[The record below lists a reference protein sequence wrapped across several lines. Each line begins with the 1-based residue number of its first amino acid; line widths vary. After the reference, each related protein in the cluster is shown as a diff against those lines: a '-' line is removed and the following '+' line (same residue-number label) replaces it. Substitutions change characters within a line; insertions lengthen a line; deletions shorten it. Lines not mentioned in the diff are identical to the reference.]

1 MAADGKNISHSSL
14 VMLLLKAIQLP
25 KTLAIVHC
33 RAHTGQQT
41 EIARENALA
50 DFAAKQ
56 AAISQTADIQMAMLI
71 PDLSPFEQS
80 LADLQDY
87 ASNYE
92 LRDWDKKGVQKDPKN
107 WTSLQRGETM
117 YTSGKCITLH
127 LTVPQNR
134 PRRYTGHSGSADLL
148 SRDFYILKMGRTFRD
163 HKRRCTNISE
173 DPHSGNH
180 SSMGMPTSNKLRQW
194 PSFHGQGL
202 PGLGKNFQDRME
214 VPHSLPT
221 SKLRDS
227 RKNEQKNKRQKK
239 DKKGHRRNLCQL
251 EKGPPSSP
259 GRNKNDPFQNNR
271 VFTF

>member
-92 LRDWDKKGVQKDPKN
+92 LRDWDKKGVQKDPK
-107 WTSLQRGETM
+107 TGLLCKEGKPCIPAASASLFISQYHR
-117 YTSGKCITLH
+117 I
-127 LTVPQNR
+127 
-134 PRRYTGHSGSADLL
+134 GHAGIQVTADLL
-148 SRDFYILKMGRTFRD
+148 IF
-163 HKRRCTNISE
+163 
-173 DPHSGNH
+173 
-180 SSMGMPTSNKLRQW
+180 
-194 PSFHGQGL
+194 
-202 PGLGKNFQDRME
+202 
-214 VPHSLPT
+214 
-221 SKLRDS
+221 
-227 RKNEQKNKRQKK
+227 
-239 DKKGHRRNLCQL
+239 
-251 EKGPPSSP
+251 
-259 GRNKNDPFQNNR
+259 
-271 VFTF
+271 